1 MGDDRQQRIDIM
13 KSLVRQLH
21 DGKAPEKVRKQLET
35 ILDGADYADVFRMEV
50 QLIDEGIP
58 QESIQALC
66 DTHTHVLKKQLDL
79 VETPETNPGHPVHT
93 FVAENKAIS
102 EKVSLIRML
111 VEQLNELAEDDDALP
126 AIRRIQGEL
135 NELMDV
141 DKHYRRKENLVFPFF
156 EKNNVAGVPAVMW
169 GKDDEVREL
178 LKTTLAG
185 LQEIDSI
192 NASEAVAFSQLAIL
206 PTAEAAEEMIYKEE
220 KVFLPTALDLL
231 TDEEWYQIYSETPEI
246 GYCLWVPEFEWM
258 PEGIDLDEMKVKMD
272 GKVQLPTGTLALE
285 EMIAMFKTLPFDI
298 TFVDRDDNVRFFSEG
313 PDRIFERTRTI
324 LGRKVQYCHPPSSV
338 HTVNQILDDFKTG
351 KQDQARFWINM
362 GPKLVYIVY
371 YAVRNEQQEYLGTLE
386 VTQDLAPLQ
395 KIEGDR
401 RLLSYDEPDEK

>member
-1 MGDDRQQRIDIM
+1 
-13 KSLVRQLH
+13 
-21 DGKAPEKVRKQLET
+21 
-35 ILDGADYADVFRMEV
+35 
-50 QLIDEGIP
+50 
-58 QESIQALC
+58 
-66 DTHTHVLKKQLDL
+66 
-79 VETPETNPGHPVHT
+79 
-93 FVAENKAIS
+93 
-102 EKVSLIRML
+102 
-111 VEQLNELAEDDDALP
+111 
-126 AIRRIQGEL
+126 
-135 NELMDV
+135 MDV

-156 EKNNVAGVPAVMW
+156 EKNKVPGVPAVMW

-192 NASEAVAFSQLAIL
+192 SASEAVAFSQLAIL
-206 PTAEAAEEMIYKEE
+206 PAAEAAEEMIYKEE

-231 TDEEWYQIYSETPEI
+231 TEEEWYQIYSESSEI
-246 GYCLWVPEFEWM
+246 GYCLLVPEFEWM
-258 PEGIDLDEMKVKMD
+258 PEGIDLSEMSVQMEGKVK
-272 GKVQLPTGTLALE
+272 LPTGTLALE

-298 TFVDRDDNVRFFSEG
+298 TFVDSDDNVRFFSEG

-351 KQDQARFWINM
+351 KQNQARFWIKM

-395 KIEGDR
+395 KITGEQ
-401 RLLSYDEPDEK
+401 RLLSYDESDEK